1 MAGLSFLDLL
11 FAEAMAAGLAR
22 HAQFAGRAERPA
34 PDNFFVLPKD
44 PRAWRQIRDS
54 CKEEYMVIAVE
65 ITDTI
70 NANCKQVQ
78 PLFVDLAREFDSIP
92 FLRVEVGP
100 GQMYE
105 EVYIFFH
112 SCVRDVANSDA

>member
-22 HAQFAGRAERPA
+22 QFAERAENPM
-34 PDNFFVLPKD
+34 PDNFFVLPMD

-54 CKEEYMVIAVE
+54 CKEEHMVIAVE

-70 NANCKQVQ
+70 HGNCKEVQ
-78 PLFVDLAREFDSIP
+78 PLFIDLAREFDSIP
-92 FLRVEVGP
+92 FLRVEVCP
-100 GQMYE
+100 RQMFE
-105 EVYIFFH
+105 EVHNNYNLL
-112 SCVRDVANSDA
+112 RAEDVAR